1 MSTVRRETGDIM
13 ESVDVRQAVPSA
25 VLAAA
30 TEFEHLQNRL
40 ARHFATQQVAD
51 NMAAYVKGLLA
62 RVERKNCWQLAEE
75 AGKAAPYDFHYVL
88 GRAHWDEDAVRD
100 ELMLYVGESLGWK
113 NGTLAIDETGFLKKG
128 KKSAGVARMY
138 SGTAGRIENCQIGV
152 FLSYH
157 TTRGH
162 ALIDRELYLPE
173 EWTGDRQRCREAGVP
188 DDRPFVTK
196 PEMAREMLLRAYV
209 AGFRPAW
216 VTGDEVY
223 GASGDLRRD
232 LEKRGQAYV
241 LAVASNV
248 CVNEGGATKRVD
260 AIMAGVREDAFKTLS
275 CGNGSKG
282 QRLYDWAR
290 VELMH
295 SPHGRLHRWVLCR
308 WNRET
313 GERAYYFVAA
323 PAQTPLSEMARAAGD
338 RWPIEEC
345 FETDKTEVG
354 LKDYEVRTYRGWYR
368 HMTMALAASAFLVK
382 LRVDANQEWETT
394 DPKVREGP
402 SMKAFR
408 QRQKLACASASR
420 RSGGSWRH

>member
-1 MSTVRRETGDIM
+1 MSTVKRETGDIM

-30 TEFEHLQNRL
+30 TEFEHLQHRL
-40 ARHFATQQVAD
+40 ARHFATQQVAN

-88 GRAHWDEDAVRD
+88 GRAHWDEDDVRD
-100 ELMLYVGESLGWK
+100 ELMLYVGESLGWR

-157 TTRGH
+157 TSRGH
-162 ALIDRELYLPE
+162 ALVDRELYLPK
-173 EWTGDRQRCREAGVP
+173 EWTEAPSRCREAGVP
-188 DDRPFVTK
+188 DDRPFMTK
-196 PEMAREMLLRAYV
+196 PEIARTMLRRAYV
-209 AGFRPAW
+209 EGFRPAW

-260 AIMAGVREDAFKTLS
+260 AIMSAVREDAFETHS

-282 QRLYDWAR
+282 PRLYDWAR

-308 WNRET
+308 WNRST

-323 PAQTPLSEMARAAGD
+323 SAQTSLAQMARAAGD

-382 LRVDANQEWETT
+382 LRVAANQERETS
-394 DPKVREGP
+394 DPKAQKEP
-402 SMKAFR
+402 SMEAFR
-408 QRQKLACASASR
+408 LRQKRACASASR
-420 RSGGSWRH
+420 KSGDSWRH